1 MANRTLFTPRVK
13 QLLQALERGP
23 RTAAQLLKES
33 RTFADPFTN
42 LNFLRRNLQNYG
54 QARWIRAWR
63 YATSDQGALNYYKL
77 TRDGYR
83 LLHPHG
89 ERQQPSMSYFSEV
102 PISRQN
108 HTRTV
113 ADVVVHAIV
122 AGHEHGIRLVSSHAE
137 NQLALKLGEEVLK
150 PDFQMTLEAPTGEQ
164 FRFLF
169 EIDNCTE
176 PLLATDPHRESIRRK
191 IMFYERYQE
200 HWLALWKQGGAA
212 GLAPRFRVLF
222 FSGTPA
228 RVREI
233 LAVAA
238 SCATWNN
245 RRLCYAT
252 TVQEFLAETDAIRSC
267 VFLDHIGHWG
277 SLVSVHPGARPLRQ
291 RVRLPAL
298 QPALFV

>member
-1 MANRTLFTPRVK
+1 MANRTLFTPRVR

-63 YATSDQGALNYYKL
+63 YATSAQGALNYYKL

-83 LLHPHG
+83 LLHPDG
-89 ERQQPSMSYFSEV
+89 EGPQPSASYFGEV
-102 PISRQN
+102 PVSRQH

-137 NQLALKLGEEVLK
+137 NQLALKLGEELLK

-164 FRFLF
+164 FRFLL
-169 EIDNCTE
+169 EVDNCTE

-191 IMFYERYQE
+191 IAFYERYQE

-212 GLAPRFRVLF
+212 GVAPRFRVLF
-222 FSGTPA
+222 FTATPG

-238 SCATWNN
+238 SGAIWDN
-245 RRLCYAT
+245 RRLCYAA
-252 TVQEFLAETDAIRSC
+252 TVQEFLADTDAIRSC
-267 VFLDHIGHWG
+267 IFLDHTGHWR
-277 SLVSVHPGARPLRQ
+277 SLVSVHPAARSLRPP
-291 RVRLPAL
+291 VRLPAL
-298 QPALFV
+298 QPTLFV